1 MVILFASEQLG
12 KACNKW
18 RWGVRRWGSERAGIV
33 RRRLDDLYAA
43 DSLEDMRNVPGK
55 CEELKRNRKGQL
67 SVRLDG
73 GYRLIFVPE
82 HDPIPRKPDGGL
94 DWKRVTAIK
103 VIEVEDY
110 HG

>member
-1 MVILFASEQLG
+1 M
-12 KACNKW
+12 
-18 RWGVRRWGSERAGIV
+18 
-33 RRRLDDLYAA
+33 RRRLDDLDAA

-55 CEELKRNRKGQL
+55 CEELKGDRKGQL

-82 HDPIPRKPDGGL
+82 HDPIPRKSDGGL